1 MTKILPIPPFAHACN
16 NSRGYFNQVLC
27 RLDKGDLAK
36 LHRCL
41 LLTLFM
47 STLNEWSL
55 IIAYKLILS
64 VFIMNKNTYYVLPL
78 QLVAPLFKGCLMFV
92 PAKIADNRQQIMQLL
107 NVTSGRE
114 DTSMTDT
121 SPHTGYLILIR
132 CAAAIEHEVKC
143 PQWEGPTVRVE
154 LTAETAIVLSHIE
167 VMFIPYLVKL

>member
-1 MTKILPIPPFAHACN
+1 MTKILPIPPFAHARN
-16 NSRGYFNQVLC
+16 NSRGYFNRVLC
-27 RLDKGDLAK
+27 RLDKGELAK
-36 LHRCL
+36 LHHCL
-41 LLTLFM
+41 LL
-47 STLNEWSL
+47 LNEWSL
-55 IIAYKLILS
+55 IIAYKLILSS

-114 DTSMTDT
+114 DTSVTDT
-121 SPHTGYLILIR
+121 SPHAGYLILIR

-143 PQWEGPTVRVE
+143 PQWEGSTVRVE

-167 VMFIPYLVKL
+167 VMVIPFLVKLKR